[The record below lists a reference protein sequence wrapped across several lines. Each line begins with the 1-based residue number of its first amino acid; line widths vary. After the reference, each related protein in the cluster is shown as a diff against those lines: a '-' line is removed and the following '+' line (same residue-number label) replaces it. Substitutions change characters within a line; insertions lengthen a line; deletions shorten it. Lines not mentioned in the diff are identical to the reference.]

1 LRLQRKP
8 DSVIPQE
15 EAVWDTM
22 RLMTSFA
29 LNVGILGIS
38 YVGNRK
44 KSSAKHSKL
53 IIEKYHY
60 TNQADDVV
68 AYG

>member
-1 LRLQRKP
+1 
-8 DSVIPQE
+8 
-15 EAVWDTM
+15 M

-29 LNVGILGIS
+29 PNVGILGIS